1 MYFSES
7 DKELL
12 SFAIDRFKEND
23 EVKIIGK
30 NQERLIYF
38 PIKEWR
44 TSMYEDISSR

>member
-23 EVKIIGK
+23 EVKIIEGK
-30 NQERLIYF
+30 YLRLKSNEIRDF
-38 PIKEWR
+38 L
-44 TSMYEDISSR
+44 S